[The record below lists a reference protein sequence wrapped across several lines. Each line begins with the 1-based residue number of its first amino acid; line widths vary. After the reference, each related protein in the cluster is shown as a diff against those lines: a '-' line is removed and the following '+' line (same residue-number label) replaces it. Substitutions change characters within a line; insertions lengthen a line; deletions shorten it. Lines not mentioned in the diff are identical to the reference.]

1 MYDRLGRLRS
11 GYGVCVRVYDAPG
24 ALFGSKDHCDPQSER
39 RYIFTSADFSLRPL
53 YLHYVGK
60 LGSYMLRYDLD
71 ANELAISDL
80 RCGTFPGLSN
90 LIPPT
95 HGRAKGVSEGYVVST
110 GPELIDT

>member
-1 MYDRLGRLRS
+1 
-11 GYGVCVRVYDAPG
+11 
-24 ALFGSKDHCDPQSER
+24 
-39 RYIFTSADFSLRPL
+39 
-53 YLHYVGK
+53 
-60 LGSYMLRYDLD
+60 MLRYDLD